1 MKKQSYRKELAFFL
15 AVVAL
20 LAVALFSGLQILES
34 TVFYQ
39 GQPQDHYV
47 SKTLEVDGVSY
58 FQRQDITTVLLMG
71 IDRFGPVTHS
81 QSYQNPGATD
91 MNILLIFDQTAQS
104 CTALHLNRDTMV
116 KMPVLG
122 IGGRPAG
129 TDYGQLALAH
139 TYGSGLEDSCE
150 NTCATVSN
158 LLGGIPID
166 YYVSMHMDAIAIL
179 NDAVGGVTV
188 EVTEDFSQVDAGIPM
203 GTVKLLGDQAITFV
217 RSRQGVGDQKNTSR
231 IARHEAYVSGFAKA
245 FREAQAQNT
254 EFIFEAY
261 EDVLPYIVTNCS
273 SKAASA
279 LISRFEGY
287 SIDRVLTLEGE
298 NTVGK
303 QYWEFYPDQEKLDA
317 LILELFYSPK

>member
-1 MKKQSYRKELAFFL
+1 
-15 AVVAL
+15 
-20 LAVALFSGLQILES
+20 
-34 TVFYQ
+34 
-39 GQPQDHYV
+39 
-47 SKTLEVDGVSY
+47 
-58 FQRQDITTVLLMG
+58 
-71 IDRFGPVTHS
+71 
-81 QSYQNPGATD
+81 
-91 MNILLIFDQTAQS
+91 
-104 CTALHLNRDTMV
+104 
-116 KMPVLG
+116 
-122 IGGRPAG
+122 
-129 TDYGQLALAH
+129 
-139 TYGSGLEDSCE
+139 
-150 NTCATVSN
+150 
-158 LLGGIPID
+158 
-166 YYVSMHMDAIAIL
+166 MHMDAIAIL

-231 IARHEAYVSGFAKA
+231 IARHEAYVSGFAQA